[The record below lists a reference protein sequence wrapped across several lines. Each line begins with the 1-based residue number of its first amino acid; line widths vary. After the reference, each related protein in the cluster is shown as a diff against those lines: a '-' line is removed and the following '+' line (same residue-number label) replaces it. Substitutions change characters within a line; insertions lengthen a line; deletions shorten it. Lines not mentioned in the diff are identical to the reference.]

1 MWTPGE
7 DRSVEVYDDLSDL
20 EVVEVKVSEAKLAEI
35 READSTKGKVLS
47 FLNDKADCN
56 KTAYVA
62 FALIIANVI
71 AYIFQGVIGS
81 EKVIEAGSSS
91 WPKVVGGLQLHR
103 LLTCLFLHENLSHLL
118 GNMLILGI
126 CAVWLEQRISR
137 LRLLGVY
144 FIGGLIASVSSV
156 VFNHILPMRITFW
169 SWGYGTY
176 TIELYDVQ
184 SIGASG
190 AIAALLS
197 ALLLYML
204 FLSGP
209 MDGYSEAATSKR
221 GSIGLFGAYLL
232 FCALRGIFTKSAFV
246 DTAAHLGGFVAG
258 ILIMLVYA
266 WREYSKPKWLQE

>member
-7 DRSVEVYDDLSDL
+7 DKKPEVFDDLSDL
-20 EVVEVKVSEAKLAEI
+20 EVVEVKVSEQKLAEI
-35 READSTKGKVLS
+35 READSVKGKVWQ

-56 KTAYVA
+56 KGAYVA

-71 AYIFQGVIGS
+71 AYIFQGVLGS
-81 EKVIEAGSSS
+81 EQVIEAGSCS
-91 WPKVVGGLQLHR
+91 WPKVVGELQLHR
-103 LLTCLFLHENLSHLL
+103 LFTCLFLHENISHLL

-126 CAVWLEQRISR
+126 CAVWLEQRITR

-144 FIGGLIASVSSV
+144 FIGGLFASISSV
-156 VFNHILPMRITFW
+156 VFNHVLPMRITLW
-169 SWGYGTY
+169 SWSYGKY

-204 FLSGP
+204 VLSGP

-221 GSIGLFGAYLL
+221 GSLGVFGAYLL
-232 FCALRGIFTKSAFV
+232 FCALRSIFTKSAFV
-246 DTAAHLGGFVAG
+246 DTAAHLGGFIAG
-258 ILIMLVYA
+258 IVIMLLYA